1 MSSYIKLFI
10 FVLVLV
16 SISIAVLIIDSS
28 IENVNAEMPDISDSI
43 AEGDKNYNES
53 VELLNNR
60 SFTDAKTKADDAEHN
75 YNRSLNKMEYIRNKF
90 DKDLNN
96 VHKEYIDTLINELT
110 LKIIAVGQLKQSI
123 EYLESNNNYTGSN
136 YGFEA
141 NNVMSDAIKYQN
153 KSYSI
158 VKNNPKLFK

>member
-53 VELLNNR
+53 V
-60 SFTDAKTKADDAEHN
+60 
-75 YNRSLNKMEYIRNKF
+75 
-90 DKDLNN
+90 
-96 VHKEYIDTLINELT
+96 
-110 LKIIAVGQLKQSI
+110 
-123 EYLESNNNYTGSN
+123 
-136 YGFEA
+136 
-141 NNVMSDAIKYQN
+141 
-153 KSYSI
+153 
-158 VKNNPKLFK
+158 